1 VSLVVRPATP
11 AEFPEI
17 ARVTL
22 AAYEA
27 DGQVKNTGGYDA
39 ALVDVAGRA
48 AAGELLVA
56 VSGADVLGAVLF
68 VRPGSPYAE
77 LSRPGEAEFR
87 MLAVDPAAQGRG
99 VGRAL
104 ARACVDRAVAAGCTA
119 MVICVRDFAAAAQ
132 RLYESIGFVRTPS
145 LDWSPVA
152 GVQLWALRLDLA
164 APAAH

>member
-1 VSLVVRPATP
+1 VVVRPATP
-11 AEFPEI
+11 ADYPEI

-22 AAYEA
+22 AAYDA
-27 DGQVKNTGGYDA
+27 DGQVKGTGGYDTV
-39 ALVDVAGRA
+39 LVDVSGRA

-56 VSGADVLGAVLF
+56 EAGGGVLGAVLF

-77 LSRPGEAEFR
+77 LSQAGEAEFR

-104 ARACVDRAVAAGCTA
+104 VRACLERAVAAGCTA
-119 MVICVRDFAAAAQ
+119 VVICVRDFAAAAQ
-132 RLYESIGFVRTPS
+132 RLYESFGFVRTPA

-152 GVQLWALRLDLA
+152 GVQLWALRLEL
-164 APAAH
+164 

>member
-1 VSLVVRPATP
+1 VNLLVRPATP
-11 AEFPEI
+11 ADFPEI

-27 DGQVKNTGGYDA
+27 DGQVKDTGGYDTV
-39 ALVDVAGRA
+39 LVDVAGRA
-48 AAGELLVA
+48 AAGDLLVA

-77 LSRPGEAEFR
+77 LSRAGEAEFR
-87 MLAVDPAAQGRG
+87 MLAVDPTAQGRG

-104 ARACVDRAVAAGCTA
+104 VRACLDRAVAAGCA
-119 MVICVRDFAAAAQ
+119 AVVICVRDFAAAAQ
-132 RLYESIGFVRTPS
+132 RLYESVGFVRTPS

-152 GVQLWALRLDLA
+152 GVDLFALRLEL
-164 APAAH
+164 